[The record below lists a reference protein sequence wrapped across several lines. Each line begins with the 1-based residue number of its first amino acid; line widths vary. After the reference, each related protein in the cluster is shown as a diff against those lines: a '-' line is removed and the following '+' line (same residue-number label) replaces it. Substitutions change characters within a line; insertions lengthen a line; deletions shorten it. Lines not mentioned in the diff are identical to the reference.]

1 MGSTPIPRK
10 VHFMVLG
17 ETPPPFMI
25 SMVEWSMAKLNEEG
39 FETKLWDDEQAEKL
53 VADFGNA
60 ELSQAWEY
68 VKTDPKKSRMARMAD
83 FLRPFILYV
92 EGGVYLDADMVPCGG
107 LEYMVDEPGMVSFP
121 FKRASTTDNEVNGAA
136 MSAPPRH
143 RLMGLALETFA
154 QLGPSIGTLNNLE
167 AAGPHIFARIVDT
180 YLAGIGVEI
189 PSMYDRNSPYEL
201 EPLEG
206 VIDESDAY
214 WRARVADLRF
224 AFEMGGHPHGS
235 YHMAMRTWQGRP
247 EETEEPPCHKDT
259 NLIAPWLDE
268 FCKGGSMA
276 TACI

>member
-1 MGSTPIPRK
+1 
-10 VHFMVLG
+10 MVLG
-17 ETPPPFMI
+17 ENPPPFMI

-68 VKTDPKKSRMARMAD
+68 VKTDPKQSRMARMAD

-121 FKRASTTDNEVNGAA
+121 FKNRGTTDNEVNGAA

-143 RLMGLALETFA
+143 RLMGLALETFV
-154 QLGPSIGTLNNLE
+154 QLGPSIGTLHNLE

-180 YLAGIGVEI
+180 YLAEIGVEI
-189 PSMYDRNSPYEL
+189 PSIHDGNSPYEL

-206 VIDESDAY
+206 VIDDSDAY

-224 AFEMGGHPHGS
+224 AFEMGGHPHGT
-235 YHMAMRTWQGRP
+235 YHIAMRTWQLNRP
-247 EETEEPPCHKDT
+247 EETDEPPCHKNT
-259 NLIAPWLDE
+259 NLIAPWLEE
-268 FCKGGSMA
+268 FCKVGSMA